1 MSKLQ
6 QKLPV
11 ILIILE
17 AAKGFIQPI
26 AQAITSSGG
35 LGFRKRVREFADET
49 RKSVTELS
57 EAVKM
62 NAETT
67 AEDIEDIKQKLS
79 EHDRILEKLNKN
91 G

>member
-1 MSKLQ
+1 MSKLN

-57 EAVKM
+57 QAVKM

-67 AEDIEDIKQKLS
+67 AEDIEEMQSDIKAIK
-79 EHDRILEKLNKN
+79 EKL
-91 G
+91 GI